1 MEDRLKENINNI
13 PFNPGVYLMKDK
25 EDNIIYVGKAIS
37 LRKRVR
43 QYFQKTR
50 KSQRILNM
58 VSLIDHIEYI
68 VCSNEMEALIL
79 ECNYIKN
86 NKPKFNVL
94 LKDDKTYPYV
104 KVTIKD
110 KYPSIYI
117 TRQKKEDGAK
127 YYGPYADVKAIKD
140 NINTIKEIFPVKRCK
155 YNLEK
160 KNLNTGN
167 FPCLYYHIGRCLGPC
182 INEVSRTEY
191 QNMMQE
197 ICMFLDGK
205 HSEIKK
211 HIKDEIEKCIETL
224 DFEKA
229 QKYKERLIAIDKL
242 NEKQKVSNL
251 NETDAD
257 VIGYIHENNVL
268 YLQIFKI
275 RNGKIVDHDSYTEE
289 DVDILDLQNT
299 LYTLV
304 SQYYLNKDKLP
315 YKIYIKIEEEK
326 DRENNLEYLEKILRE
341 KAERKV
347 EIKVPKIGDKLKLI
361 EMVENNIKINIEKT
375 NTKQNIEENL
385 SKFLKLNYTLNSIES
400 YDISNLRNEY
410 IVGAMVRWEDN
421 RFNKSMY
428 RKFKI
433 KSTLTQN
440 DPLCIYEVLCRR
452 FNRKE
457 EWPLPD
463 VILLDGGKTQMNAA
477 LKAMKDTGVNV
488 DIFGMVKDD
497 NHKTNM
503 IIDKDF
509 NEYVFEDN
517 KEHKNIYNFVAR
529 IQEEVHRFVITY
541 HRSLRDKIK

>member
-1 MEDRLKENINNI
+1 MTEKLKENINRI

-25 EDNIIYVGKAIS
+25 DDNIIYVGKAIS
-37 LRKRVR
+37 LKKRVR

-58 VSLIDHIEYI
+58 VSLIDHIEFI

-160 KNLNTGN
+160 KNLKNGN

-182 INEVSRTEY
+182 INEVSREEY
-191 QNMMQE
+191 AKMMHE
-197 ICMFLDGK
+197 ICLFLEGK
-205 HSEIKK
+205 HADIKK
-211 HIKDEIEKCIETL
+211 HIVAEIDKCIETL

-242 NEKQKVSNL
+242 DEKQKVSNL

-257 VIGYIHENNVL
+257 IIGYVYENNIV

-275 RNGKIVDHDSYTEE
+275 RNGKIIDHDSYKEE
-289 DVDILDLQNT
+289 DVDSLDLQST
-299 LYTLV
+299 IYTLV
-304 SQYYLNKDKLP
+304 SQYYLNVEKLP
-315 YKIYIKIEEEK
+315 FKIYIKAEE
-326 DRENNLEYLEKILRE
+326 DRENNLESLENILRE
-341 KAERKV
+341 KAGKKV

-361 EMVENNIKINIEKT
+361 NMVENNIRINIEKE
-375 NTKQNIEENL
+375 NTKENICEKL
-385 SKFLKLNYTLNSIES
+385 SEFLKLNYTVNSIES

-410 IVGAMVRWEDN
+410 IVGAMVRWEDGK
-421 RFNKSMY
+421 FNKSMY

-440 DPLCIYEVLCRR
+440 DPLCMYEVLCRR
-452 FNRKE
+452 FKRKD

-477 LKAMKDTGVNV
+477 LKAMEDTGVTL

-503 IIDKDF
+503 IIDREF
-509 NEYVFEDN
+509 NEYIFEDN
-517 KEHKNIYNFVAR
+517 KNHKNIYNFVAR

-541 HRSLRDKIK
+541 HRSLRDKIN

>member
-1 MEDRLKENINNI
+1 MTEKLKENINRI

-25 EDNIIYVGKAIS
+25 DDNIIYVGKAIS
-37 LRKRVR
+37 LKKRVR

-58 VSLIDHIEYI
+58 VSLIDHIEFI

-160 KNLNTGN
+160 KNLKNGN

-182 INEVSRTEY
+182 INEVSREEY
-191 QNMMQE
+191 AKMMHE
-197 ICMFLDGK
+197 ICLFLEGK
-205 HSEIKK
+205 HGDIKK
-211 HIKDEIEKCIETL
+211 HIVAEIDKCIETL

-242 NEKQKVSNL
+242 DEKQKVSNL

-257 VIGYIHENNVL
+257 IIGYVYENNIV

-275 RNGKIVDHDSYTEE
+275 RNGKIIDHDSYKEE
-289 DVDILDLQNT
+289 DVDSLDLQST
-299 LYTLV
+299 IYTLV
-304 SQYYLNKDKLP
+304 SQYYLNLEKLP
-315 YKIYIKIEEEK
+315 YKIYIKAEE
-326 DRENNLEYLEKILRE
+326 DRENNLESLENILRE
-341 KAERKV
+341 KAGKKV
-347 EIKVPKIGDKLKLI
+347 EIKVPKI
-361 EMVENNIKINIEKT
+361 
-375 NTKQNIEENL
+375 
-385 SKFLKLNYTLNSIES
+385 
-400 YDISNLRNEY
+400 
-410 IVGAMVRWEDN
+410 
-421 RFNKSMY
+421 
-428 RKFKI
+428 
-433 KSTLTQN
+433 
-440 DPLCIYEVLCRR
+440 
-452 FNRKE
+452 
-457 EWPLPD
+457 
-463 VILLDGGKTQMNAA
+463 
-477 LKAMKDTGVNV
+477 
-488 DIFGMVKDD
+488 
-497 NHKTNM
+497 
-503 IIDKDF
+503 
-509 NEYVFEDN
+509 
-517 KEHKNIYNFVAR
+517 
-529 IQEEVHRFVITY
+529 
-541 HRSLRDKIK
+541 

>member
-1 MEDRLKENINNI
+1 MNEKLKENIDNI
-13 PFNPGVYLMKDK
+13 PFNPGVYLMKDS

-50 KSQRILNM
+50 KSQRIQNM

-68 VCSNEMEALIL
+68 VCRNEMEALIL

-127 YYGPYADVKAIKD
+127 YYGPYADVKSIK
-140 NINTIKEIFPVKRCK
+140 NVMAAVKEIFPVKRCK

-191 QNMMQE
+191 INMIDE

-205 HSEIKK
+205 HSDVKK
-211 HIKDEIEKCIETL
+211 HIKEEIEKCIVTL

-229 QKYKERLIAIDKL
+229 QKLKERLIAIDKL
-242 NEKQKVSNL
+242 NEKQSVSNL

-257 VIGYIHENNVL
+257 IIGYVYDNNNL

-275 RNGKIVDHDSYTEE
+275 RSGKIIDHDSYKEE
-289 DVDILDLQNT
+289 NIEEIDVQSAIFT
-299 LYTLV
+299 MIT
-304 SQYYLNKDKLP
+304 QYYLNKEKIP
-315 YKIYIKIEEEK
+315 SKIYIKLDEEDK
-326 DRENNLEYLEKILRE
+326 ENSISLISEILNNKSNKKI
-341 KAERKV
+341 
-347 EIKVPKIGDKLKLI
+347 EIKVPKIGEKLKLI
-361 EMVENNIKINIEKT
+361 NMVENNIKINIEKE
-375 NTKQNIEENL
+375 NTKENTPEKL
-385 SKFLKLNYTLNSIES
+385 SEFLKLNYTVNSIES

-410 IVGAMVRWEDN
+410 IVGAMVRFEDLK
-421 RFNKSMY
+421 FNKNMY

-433 KSTLTQN
+433 KSTLVQN
-440 DPLCIYEVLCRR
+440 DPKCIYEVLTRR
-452 FNRKE
+452 LNKKE

-463 VILLDGGKTQMNAA
+463 VILLDGGKTQLNAA
-477 LKAMKDTGVNV
+477 IKAMEDTNTFV
-488 DIFGMVKDD
+488 DIFGMVKD
-497 NHKTNM
+497 NKHKTNM

-509 NEYVFEDN
+509 NEYIFEDT
-517 KEHKNIYNFVAR
+517 KEGKTLYNFVAR
-529 IQEEVHRFVITY
+529 IQEEVHRFVIRY
-541 HRSLRDKIK
+541 HRSLRDKIDK